1 MEQNASRR
9 TPVPVAGV
17 RTEQVLESYYA
28 QLVGWGTLLTRG
40 DVGQAQ
46 DVVHDFYLHLTL
58 TKPDLSGVTNLDGYL
73 YKSLRHIYLSGLARS
88 SREALQFTSIA
99 EFDSV
104 QFALSPDRLGD
115 PLQRQNDLRKV
126 CCYSVWRKSH
136 TKSASYFVLRFF
148 HGYHHQEI
156 AHLACLPISAVYN
169 KLRMFRSEVRSHL
182 EEPGKLQFTSRDLPP
197 MPAMHWS
204 PLSSIDLFKE
214 LRQTILTARTGV
226 CLPED
231 ELIALYG
238 PERSNPISCSLL
250 SHIVS
255 CERCLTLIDQHM
267 RRPTLKDREPLD
279 GLDASTED
287 AGNGVAAP
295 TGTPRERLQRSVRRH
310 RTEILDHRPR
320 TLSIAVDGKILA
332 SHDVEAQRNVL
343 SARIERPE
351 HASFV
356 EVFSEQ
362 GIRLALLSI
371 GDLPPEG
378 PHGQSQRV
386 DLNDDRWLDL
396 CISFDGLGLSSE
408 VTYCDPALAPE
419 VMEEDDTDAVVR
431 IVPRPELNRAGEGS
445 ILSWPRASAWLA
457 SIRRS
462 FRPVMPPPVIA
473 WSLVFACVFCVT
485 GYVAFRS
492 PKPAPTLNAREV
504 LNHSIQVEAA
514 SLAGQTEHQV
524 LRYEEASL
532 DGNIV
537 KQGTIDLW
545 KDGDGKRHMRR
556 LYDTQHR
563 LIAAEWKQRSGERGQ
578 YPKMGDAQPSNS
590 SGELLAGS
598 LWMQDLSPVAF
609 SELNGGATQVR
620 PTEDG
625 YELTTAEPVVSQPQ
639 LVSATLVLDSHFHA
653 IRETMRVRGGA
664 DVHEVRFVQ
673 ADYERRPTSSVP
685 DAIFDPLDQG
695 LRSMVDRRPA
705 APKNIATDVQLAEL
719 HIAVLYQLNN
729 LRADTSEPIEV
740 EQTFDGHI
748 RVWGTVADDDRKQE
762 ILSRLTLLNDHQLLD
777 VRLISPQDAIR
788 AAKTQQAI
796 AGAIS
801 TYDLGETKAPADAV
815 LRGYFQAQ
823 GLSGEPLDAAVQAF
837 CREALGH
844 AQRALQNASALSR
857 LGSAFPAT
865 ELTSISSSSQQQWS
879 EMTAKHAAALE
890 VELRDL
896 HDQMA
901 RLSPSHQ
908 ELPSVNDLDA
918 AIGDPPAFARAANQ
932 LLVKTQS
939 LNRNVGSEFAS
950 GQSPDAP
957 PTDIDSLVAATS
969 NAIPLQEAVEITS
982 FAVQLNAATRTAQ
995 MNRQHSRPEM
1005 QPPNRP

>member
-1 MEQNASRR
+1 
-9 TPVPVAGV
+9 
-17 RTEQVLESYYA
+17 
-28 QLVGWGTLLTRG
+28 
-40 DVGQAQ
+40 
-46 DVVHDFYLHLTL
+46 
-58 TKPDLSGVTNLDGYL
+58 
-73 YKSLRHIYLSGLARS
+73 
-88 SREALQFTSIA
+88 
-99 EFDSV
+99 
-104 QFALSPDRLGD
+104 
-115 PLQRQNDLRKV
+115 
-126 CCYSVWRKSH
+126 
-136 TKSASYFVLRFF
+136 
-148 HGYHHQEI
+148 
-156 AHLACLPISAVYN
+156 
-169 KLRMFRSEVRSHL
+169 
-182 EEPGKLQFTSRDLPP
+182 
-197 MPAMHWS
+197 MHWS
-204 PLSSIDLFKE
+204 PLSSVDLFKE
-214 LRQTILTARTGV
+214 LRQTILTARTGA

-231 ELIALYG
+231 ELIALYR

-255 CERCLTLIDQHM
+255 CERCLTLVDQHL

-279 GLDASTED
+279 TLDASTED
-287 AGNGVAAP
+287 ASNGVAAP
-295 TGTPRERLQRSVRRH
+295 TGTPRERLQRSVRRQ

-332 SHDVEAQRNVL
+332 SHDIQAQRNLL

-351 HASFV
+351 NVSFV

-396 CISFDGLGLSSE
+396 CLSFDGLGLNSE
-408 VTYCDPALAPE
+408 VTYFDPALAPE
-419 VMEEDDTDAVVR
+419 LVEEDPADALPFRVPQR
-431 IVPRPELNRAGEGS
+431 IETPRSGDDNV
-445 ILSWPRASAWLA
+445 LSWPGVSSLLASA
-457 SIRRS
+457 RR
-462 FRPVMPPPVIA
+462 FLRPMVPSPVIA
-473 WSLVFACVFCVT
+473 WSLVLTCVFCVA

-492 PKPAPTLNAREV
+492 TKPAPTLNAHEV
-504 LNHSIQVEAA
+504 LNHSVQVEAT

-563 LIAAEWKQRSGERGQ
+563 LIAAEWKQRNGERGQ
-578 YPKMGDAQPSNS
+578 YPKREDAQPSNGGS
-590 SGELLAGS
+590 ELLAGN
-598 LWMQDLSPVAF
+598 LWMQDLSPAAF
-609 SELNGGATQVR
+609 SELKGETTQVR
-620 PTEDG
+620 RTEDG

-673 ADYERRPTSSVP
+673 ADYERRPASSVP

-695 LRSMVDRRPA
+695 LRSMVDRRPV
-705 APKNIATDVQLAEL
+705 APKGIATDVQLTEL
-719 HIAVLYQLNN
+719 HIAVLYQLHN

-777 VRLISPQDAIR
+777 VRLVSPEDAIR
-788 AAKTQQAI
+788 AAKTTQAV

-837 CREALGH
+837 SREALGH

-865 ELTSISSSSQQQWS
+865 ELTSISFSSQQQWS
-879 EMTAKHAAALE
+879 EMAAKHAAALE

-908 ELPSVNDLDA
+908 ELPSANDLDA
-918 AIGDPPAFARAANQ
+918 AIGDPPAFVRAVNQ

-939 LNRNVGSEFAS
+939 LNRDVGSEFAS

-957 PTDIDSLVAATS
+957 PPDIDSLVTATS
-969 NAIPLQEAVEITS
+969 NAIPMQEAVEITS
-982 FAVQLNAATRTAQ
+982 FAVQLNASARTAQ
-995 MNRQHSRPEM
+995 MNRQHSREDK

>member
-1 MEQNASRR
+1 
-9 TPVPVAGV
+9 
-17 RTEQVLESYYA
+17 
-28 QLVGWGTLLTRG
+28 
-40 DVGQAQ
+40 VGQAQ

-58 TKPDLSGVTNLDGYL
+58 TKPDLSRVANLDGYL
-73 YKSLRHIYLSGLARS
+73 YKSLRHILLSRLARS

-104 QFALSPDRLGD
+104 QFAFAPNRMGD

-126 CCYSVWRKSH
+126 CCYSVWRKAH

-156 AHLACLPISAVYN
+156 ADLACLPISAVYS
-169 KLRMFRSEVRSHL
+169 KLRTFRAEVRSYL
-182 EEPGKLQFTSRDLPP
+182 EEPRKLQFTTRDLPP
-197 MPAMHWS
+197 TSAMHWS
-204 PLSSIDLFKE
+204 PLSSVDLFKE
-214 LRQTILTARTGV
+214 LRQTILAARTGA

-231 ELIALYG
+231 ELIALYR
-238 PERSNPISCSLL
+238 PQRSSPISCSLL

-255 CERCLTLIDQHM
+255 CERCLTLIDQHL

-279 GLDASTED
+279 GLDDPTED

-295 TGTPRERLQRSVRRH
+295 TATPRGRLQRSVRRH

-320 TLSIAVDGKILA
+320 KLSIVVDGKILA
-332 SHDVEAQRNVL
+332 SHDVQAQRNVL

-351 HASFV
+351 NASFV

-378 PHGQSQRV
+378 PHGQSQHV
-386 DLNDDRWLDL
+386 ELNDDRWLDL
-396 CISFDGLGLSSE
+396 CLSFDGLGLKSE
-408 VTYCDPALAPE
+408 VTYFDPALAPE
-419 VMEEDDTDAVVR
+419 LMEADPADAPPFRVLQR
-431 IVPRPELNRAGEGS
+431 SETPRSGNGN
-445 ILSWPRASAWLA
+445 ILSWPGVSSLLASA
-457 SIRRS
+457 RR
-462 FRPVMPPPVIA
+462 FLRPMVPSPVIA
-473 WSLVFACVFCVT
+473 WSLVLTCVFCVA

-492 PKPAPTLNAREV
+492 PKPVPTLNAREV
-504 LNHSIQVEAA
+504 LNHSIQVEAT
-514 SLAGQTEHQV
+514 SLTGQTEHQV

-578 YPKMGDAQPSNS
+578 YPKPEDARPSNS
-590 SGELLAGS
+590 GSELLAGN
-598 LWMQDLSPVAF
+598 LWMQDLSPAAF
-609 SELNGGATQVR
+609 SELNGGTTQVH

-625 YELTTAEPVVSQPQ
+625 YELTAAEPVVSQLQ

-664 DVHEVRFVQ
+664 DVHEVRLVQ
-673 ADYERRPTSSVP
+673 ADYERRPASSVP

-695 LRSMVDRRPA
+695 LHSRMDRRPI
-705 APKNIATDVQLAEL
+705 APKGIASEVKLAEL

-740 EQTFDGHI
+740 ERTFDGHI
-748 RVWGTVADDDRKQE
+748 RISGTVADDDRKQE
-762 ILSRLTLLNDHQLLD
+762 ILSRLAQLNDHQLLD
-777 VRLISPQDAIR
+777 IRLISPQDVMR
-788 AAKTQQAI
+788 AAKTRQAI
-796 AGAIS
+796 AGTVS

-837 CREALGH
+837 SREALGH

-865 ELTSISSSSQQQWS
+865 ELRSISFSSQQQWS
-879 EMTAKHAAALE
+879 EMAAKHAAALE

-901 RLSPSHQ
+901 RLSPSRQ
-908 ELPSVNDLDA
+908 QLPSANEVDA
-918 AIGDPPAFARAANQ
+918 AIDDPPAFARAANQ

-950 GQSPDAP
+950 GHPPDTP
-957 PTDIDSLVAATS
+957 PTDIHSLVAATS
-969 NAIPLQEAVEITS
+969 NAIPLQEAAEVTG
-982 FAVQLNAATRTAQ
+982 FAVQLNAAARTAQ
-995 MNRQHSRPEM
+995 VNRQHSQPET